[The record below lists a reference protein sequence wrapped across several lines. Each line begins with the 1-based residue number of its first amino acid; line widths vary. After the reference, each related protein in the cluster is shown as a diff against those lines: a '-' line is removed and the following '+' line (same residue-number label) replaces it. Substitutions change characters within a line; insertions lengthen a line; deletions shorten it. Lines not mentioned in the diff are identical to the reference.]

1 MVRHIERAGER
12 ITSLRSLLVSLG
24 PDSVLKRGF
33 TLTLGPDGKPV
44 RRLADVRP
52 GDTLRTRLAEGEITS
67 TVNS

>member
-1 MVRHIERAGER
+1 
-12 ITSLRSLLVSLG
+12 LLVSLG

-52 GDTLRTRLAEGEITS
+52 GDILRTRLAEGEITS